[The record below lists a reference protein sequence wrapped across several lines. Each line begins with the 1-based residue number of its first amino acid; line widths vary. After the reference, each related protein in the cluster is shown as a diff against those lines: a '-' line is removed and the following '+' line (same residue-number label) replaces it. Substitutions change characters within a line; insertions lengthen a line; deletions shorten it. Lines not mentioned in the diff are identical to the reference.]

1 MMEPVEVRAVSTAE
15 SADFEAFFR
24 NEYDHLFQA
33 AFLLTGSRHEADDIA
48 QEALLRAFERW
59 DRVRD
64 MDSPAGYVYRVALN
78 LDRSRM
84 RKVAVRARRIFASVP
99 IDDPST
105 AVVAS
110 QQVLH
115 ALANLPRGQREAI
128 VLTGWLGMD
137 AEEAGR
143 VLGIDASSV
152 RGRLHRGRA
161 ALRTLLGETDE

>member
-1 MMEPVEVRAVSTAE
+1 
-15 SADFEAFFR
+15 
-24 NEYDHLFQA
+24 
-33 AFLLTGSRHEADDIA
+33 
-48 QEALLRAFERW
+48 
-59 DRVRD
+59 
-64 MDSPAGYVYRVALN
+64 
-78 LDRSRM
+78 M